1 MSRVF
6 DLSTIRSG
14 CSVFGRDEGGSE
26 FTFTQEHINTLVE
39 SWIGIMR
46 GSGSAWI
53 KPDATRMVALDLCIS
68 DVNKHLLLQ
77 NEQFIPFCVDALL

>member
-1 MSRVF
+1 M
-6 DLSTIRSG
+6 
-14 CSVFGRDEGGSE
+14 
-26 FTFTQEHINTLVE
+26 E

-46 GSGSAWI
+46 GSGSAWL
-53 KPDATRMVALDLCIS
+53 KPDASRMVALDLCIS